1 MPKREISIVPPV
13 HPVFVHY
20 PIALGATSVL
30 ADTLAL
36 VARLPSLLVFGQWSI
51 TIAAAGA
58 VIAAI
63 AGYWDMKRGD
73 LAQETHELVHLHLKS
88 GLVLLAALLVAA
100 VWRWSLEEPTLLY
113 LVFAW
118 ILLAGTALQAWM
130 GGEIVYAH
138 GGGVAAAGQGT
149 ASEEEAKKPSRK
161 LYSFV
166 TGNNKA
172 ARKNDG

>member
-1 MPKREISIVPPV
+1 MPPV

-30 ADTLAL
+30 ADTAAL
-36 VARLPSLLVFGQWSI
+36 VVRLPSLLVLGQWSME
-51 TIAAAGA
+51 IAAAGA

-73 LAQETHELVHLHLKS
+73 LAHETHELVHLHLKS
-88 GLVLLAALLVAA
+88 GLTLLVALLVAA
-100 VWRWSLEEPTLLY
+100 VWRWSLSEPTLFY

-118 ILLAGTALQAWM
+118 ILLAGIALQAWV

-149 ASEEEAKKPSRK
+149 APEEEAKKPSRK
-161 LYSFV
+161 FYSML
-166 TGNNKA
+166 TRKA
-172 ARKNDG
+172 KGSNRHDG

>member
-1 MPKREISIVPPV
+1 MPPV

-36 VARLPSLLVFGQWSI
+36 VARLPSLLVLGQWSMA
-51 TIAAAGA
+51 IAAAGA

-100 VWRWSLEEPTLLY
+100 VWRWSLSEPTLFY

-118 ILLAGTALQAWM
+118 ILLAGISLQAWM

-161 LYSFV
+161 FYSML
-166 TGNNKA
+166 TGKA
-172 ARKNDG
+172 KGSKQHDR